1 MTLPG
6 IRLATRLT
14 ATVSCA
20 ALALSLCACTSEGGR
35 TQDDDADDATP
46 VAGSVAVFTPSD
58 AMTLSGDVPLNT
70 WGSFVSALSDA
81 LQERDVARKRIVASS
96 SGDLDEQ
103 SRAVQDYV
111 VERVSDGTVSDEE
124 LRATTLVVAPA
135 YDTDEATARYGDYA
149 RTPVAD
155 GDGDADA
162 GNGSDDDAATN
173 GTAGNGTQAGTD
185 DGTSDGTNGDSDDDT
200 DAAAVSR
207 LASSLN
213 LAREHGMHVVMLS
226 DTVDGA
232 TPDAIVAMADA
243 EGIGRIQARKLADKL
258 DLDKTSADNP
268 KAIEVLLPVTG
279 WQETDDTD
287 AAGTDS
293 ASSDSSGDT
302 RSDDAAASDEA
313 SRSDA
318 WTDTAQSDGT
328 AGESGEDADARM
340 GAAFAA
346 SLFKGVW
353 SVLQP
358 YFEDGKAFSPSG
370 LLDAHST
377 DDDWSRVAFADD
389 AGDAIASRLA
399 SDEEDVHTR
408 IDGVIAMNDH
418 AAQQVVASLQQLGYT
433 GSAADIN
440 PSITI
445 SGIVENITGRKDLQR
460 NAVPDPI
467 KAPQADATDA
477 DDEAE
482 AKRDLDEF
490 NRRWPIVTG
499 YGAYVDAMPGIVGG
513 SQWMTALED
522 RAGLAD
528 DTAAVCAALN
538 DGGTPASAG
547 VASLGSTTVDG
558 HKVPTVSRDLLAV
571 SASNLKETLID
582 PGYISLAD
590 AGL

>member
-20 ALALSLCACTSEGGR
+20 VLALSLCACSSEGGR
-35 TQDDDADDATP
+35 TQDDDTDDVKP

-70 WGSFVSALSDA
+70 WGSFVSALQDA

-111 VERVSDGTVSDEE
+111 VERVGDGTVSVEE

-135 YDTDEATARYGDYA
+135 YGTDDATARYGDYA
-149 RTPVAD
+149 QTPAVTD
-155 GDGDADA
+155 
-162 GNGSDDDAATN
+162 DDDAAN
-173 GTAGNGTQAGTD
+173 GTD
-185 DGTSDGTNGDSDDDT
+185 DGGNESGTNDGTDGDT
-200 DAAAVSR
+200 DTAAVSR

-226 DTVDGA
+226 DTVSGA
-232 TPDAIVAMADA
+232 TPDALVAMADA
-243 EGIGRIQARKLADKL
+243 EAIGRIQARKLADKL
-258 DLDKTSADNP
+258 DLDKTSTDNP
-268 KAIEVLLPVTG
+268 KAIEVLVPVAG
-279 WQETDDTD
+279 WQTADDDTGIDGAD
-287 AAGTDS
+287 ASDASDDS
-293 ASSDSSGDT
+293 H
-302 RSDDAAASDEA
+302 SDDAASSDDASRTGTGTDAVQSEDEA
-313 SRSDA
+313 GD
-318 WTDTAQSDGT
+318 DD
-328 AGESGEDADARM
+328 DARM
-340 GAAFAA
+340 SAAFAA

-358 YFEDGKAFSPSG
+358 YFKDGKAFSPSA
-370 LLDAHST
+370 LLDAGST
-377 DDDWSRVAFADD
+377 DDDWSRVAVADDID
-389 AGDAIASRLA
+389 AGDEIARRLA
-399 SDEEDVHTR
+399 SDEKDMHTR

-418 AAQQVVASLQQLGYT
+418 AALQVVAALDGLGYT

-445 SGIVENITGRKDLQR
+445 SGIVENIAGRKDLQR
-460 NAVPDPI
+460 QTVPDPI
-467 KAPQADATDA
+467 KAPQTDGTD
-477 DDEAE
+477 DDEAA

-490 NRRWPIVTG
+490 NRRWPIITG

-528 DTAAVCAALN
+528 DTAAVCVALN
-538 DGGTPASAG
+538 NGDTPASAG
-547 VASLGSTTVDG
+547 IASLGSATVGG

-571 SASNLKETLID
+571 SASNLKESLID